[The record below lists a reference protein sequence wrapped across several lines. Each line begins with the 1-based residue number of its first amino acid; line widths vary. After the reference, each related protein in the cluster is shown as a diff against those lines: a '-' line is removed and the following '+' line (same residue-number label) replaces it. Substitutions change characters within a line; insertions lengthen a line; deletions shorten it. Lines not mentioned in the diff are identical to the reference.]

1 MLALASL
8 GIDSYPQSH
17 PVAMTPQGV
26 VCWGQFVR
34 DVAATRDSLDDAGSS
49 SWALFEEDSYRMIV
63 GLFAL
68 WSAGATVY
76 LPGENHQ
83 SIIERLRA
91 EGARFLGL
99 FPGVS
104 GHNEV
109 VVSRGKEPEKAL
121 SLCGALVVFT
131 SGSSGNPKLIA
142 KRMQQLDAELGALE
156 TQWGDLLGQSTVMAT
171 VSHQHFYGLVF
182 SVLWPLCSGRVFWH
196 RPFFDTV
203 LMCHEAAALPRTAWI
218 MSPAHLHRLSQEM
231 PWDEVRNSLSA
242 IYSSGGPLDFEA
254 VQSAH
259 KASGK
264 LPLEVFGSS
273 ETGGIAWRQQAQ
285 EGQAWQTLPGVQV
298 RCTEGGALAVY
309 SAFLPDDQWYVTA
322 DGATVDSLN
331 SFHLGER
338 LDRIVKI
345 EGKRV
350 SLPEVEALLA
360 AHDWIVEAVA
370 IPLKRRRLAVAAA
383 LVLSATGEQAL
394 ADLGKG
400 GLTQRLRVD
409 IATRLSAFAVPRYWR
424 LVTQLPK
431 NTQGK
436 IRYTDIEGLFRP
448 RRIPEIVSQDTT
460 GTSCKLWLRVPASS
474 PYFEGHFP
482 DVPVLPGVVQVVW
495 AEHFGRELL
504 GVSGSFRSMR
514 TVKFKAI
521 VLPGAELELSLE
533 YSPDE
538 GRLQFHYRSGSG
550 EHSQGRLLY
559 EEEI

>member
-17 PVAMTPQGV
+17 PVAMASQGV

-34 DVAATRDSLDDAGSS
+34 DVVATRDALVDAGSS
-49 SWALFEEDSYRMIV
+49 SWALFEEDSYRMAV

-76 LPGENHQ
+76 LPGENHEATV
-83 SIIERLRA
+83 ERLRA
-91 EGARFLGL
+91 AGARFIGV
-99 FPGVS
+99 FPCAPDHHEIVIS
-104 GHNEV
+104 D
-109 VVSRGKEPEKAL
+109 RTEPETQL
-121 SLCGALVVFT
+121 SLSGELVVFT
-131 SGSSGNPKLIA
+131 SGSSGEPKLLA
-142 KRMQQLDAELGALE
+142 KQVQQLDAELRALE
-156 TQWGDLLGQSTVMAT
+156 TQWGDLLGQSTILGT

-182 SVLWPLCSGRVFWH
+182 SVLWPLCSGRAFWH
-196 RPFFDTV
+196 RRFFDPV
-203 LMCHEAAALPRTAWI
+203 LMCREAAAMPSTAWI

-254 VQSAH
+254 AKSTY

-264 LPLEVFGSS
+264 LPMEVFGSS

-285 EGQAWQTLPGVQV
+285 EGQSWQTLPGVQV
-298 RCTEGGALAVY
+298 RCAEGGALAVR

-322 DGATVDSLN
+322 DGASVDSPN
-331 SFHLGER
+331 SFQLGER

-350 SLPEVEALLA
+350 SLPEVEGLLV

-370 IPLKRRRLAVAAA
+370 IPLKRRRLSVAAA
-383 LVLSATGEQAL
+383 LVLSAAGEQAL

-409 IATRLSAFAVPRYWR
+409 IAARLSAFAVPRFWR
-424 LVTQLPK
+424 IVPQLPQ
-431 NTQGK
+431 NPQGK
-436 IRYTDIEGLFRP
+436 IRYTDIEGLFRAG
-448 RRIPEIVSQDTT
+448 RLPEVISQEIT
-460 GTSCKLWLRVPASS
+460 GTTCKLCLRVPTSS

-504 GVSGSFRSMR
+504 GVIGLFRSMR

-521 VLPGAELELSLE
+521 VLPGAELELALE
-533 YSPDE
+533 YCADE
-538 GRLQFHYRSGSG
+538 GRLQFHYRSASG

-559 EEEI
+559 GEES